1 MDVKTIQKIDRDI
14 KKTFSL
20 MQNQDIYRSKFWKSF
35 FNFKSIRVGVI
46 FATIIG
52 LLVLR
57 FYLPIY
63 RAEKLAVNFDQDKVK
78 EIVGET
84 YRDINAGK
92 DMFLQGAEKQY
103 QKWKKQTEE
112 LISLDLARLNIES
125 FKSMLVTRQQE
136 LQKRIT
142 GLLRSKSEDL
152 QIKGLRILRKLG
164 EKAHFAERDLERLLG
179 SANSD
184 VKIETIKTVAKIG
197 LNSGCLLYTSDAA
210 DE

>member
-1 MDVKTIQKIDRDI
+1 
-14 KKTFSL
+14 
-20 MQNQDIYRSKFWKSF
+20 
-35 FNFKSIRVGVI
+35 
-46 FATIIG
+46 
-52 LLVLR
+52 
-57 FYLPIY
+57 
-63 RAEKLAVNFDQDKVK
+63 
-78 EIVGET
+78 
-84 YRDINAGK
+84 
-92 DMFLQGAEKQY
+92 MFLQGAEKQY

-142 GLLRSKSEDL
+142 ALLRSKSEDL

-197 LNSGCLLYTSDAA
+197 LNSGPVNNALFKLVDDSDIDVQEKAIVLIEQLGIA
-210 DE
+210 SIK